1 MKKIFKF
8 MPLVVIALCSMM
20 TISCGDDDNDGDNQK
35 NPSTTLT
42 SSAAILFN
50 CSDNFT
56 DYFDVYLSVNGG
68 AEQKITNLKTTYIA
82 EPPKS
87 LPATVKFTGKVVKK
101 DGIDYENISA
111 ASVDFIVGTGTVSGV
126 YNAATQS
133 WSKLNT
139 SISSHPLKFK
149 LPTTAEKLDKYIE
162 TCTKYLN
169 KEIVIEK

>member
-20 TISCGDDDNDGDNQK
+20 TISCGDDDNDGDNPK
-35 NPSTTLT
+35 GPSTTLT

-68 AEQKITNLKTTYIA
+68 AEQKITDLKTTYIA

-111 ASVDFIVGTGTVSGV
+111 ASGDFIVGTGTVSGV

-139 SISSHPLKFK
+139 SISSHPFTFK

>member
-8 MPLVVIALCSMM
+8 MPLVVIALCSIM

-139 SISSHPLKFK
+139 SISSHPLTFK

>member
-35 NPSTTLT
+35 DPSTTLT

-68 AEQKITNLKTTYIA
+68 AEQKITDLKTTYIA

-111 ASVDFIVGTGTVSGV
+111 ASVGFIVGTGTVSGV

-139 SISSHPLKFK
+139 SISSHPLTFK

>member
-20 TISCGDDDNDGDNQK
+20 TISCGDDDNDGDNPK
-35 NPSTTLT
+35 DPSTTLT

-68 AEQKITNLKTTYIA
+68 AEQKITDLKTTYIA

-126 YNAATQS
+126 YDPATKS
-133 WSKLNT
+133 WKKFNPN
-139 SISSHPLKFK
+139 ISSHTYTLK
-149 LPTTAEKLDKYIE
+149 LPTTAEKFDKYIE
-162 TCTKYLN
+162 TCTKHLN
-169 KEIVIEK
+169 KEVVVEK

>member
-20 TISCGDDDNDGDNQK
+20 TISCGDDDNGGDNSK
-35 NPSTTLT
+35 DPSTTLT
-42 SSAAILFN
+42 PSAAILFN

-68 AEQKITNLKTTYIA
+68 AEQKITDLKTTYIA

-139 SISSHPLKFK
+139 SISSHPLTSK

>member
-20 TISCGDDDNDGDNQK
+20 TISCGDDDNGGDK
-35 NPSTTLT
+35 KDPSSTLT
-42 SSAAILFN
+42 PSAAIAFN

-68 AEQKITNLKTTYIA
+68 AEQKITDLKTTYIA

-87 LPATVKFTGKVVKK
+87 LPATVKFTGKVVRK
-101 DGIDYENISA
+101 DGVDLENISA
-111 ASVDFIVGTGTVSGV
+111 ATVEFVVGTGTVSGV
-126 YNAATQS
+126 YNPATQT
-133 WSKLNT
+133 WSKFNP
-139 SISSHPLKFK
+139 SISSHTFPQKM
-149 LPTTAEKLDKYIE
+149 PTTAEKLDKYIE

>member
-8 MPLVVIALCSMM
+8 MPLVVIALCSIM

-50 CSDNFT
+50 SSDNFT

-68 AEQKITNLKTTYIA
+68 AEQKITDLKTTYIA

-139 SISSHPLKFK
+139 SISSHPLTFK